1 MIIIK
6 ADTLELAMG
15 QASDKL
21 GCSVTEL
28 QIEVVE
34 YPKRGFLGLMKK
46 QAVIAVIKK
55 ERSSESEKTEN
66 VKEARVEKN
75 SKPAKH
81 SKSKKDTLPKNSQ
94 DRKDRSERK
103 ERTEKKDRPEKSR
116 SQNFTS
122 NHSDFINPSLV
133 TAQDD
138 YEEPYDANEYKKTET
153 VASQPK
159 RTKEDIQ
166 RSIASAE
173 AKEAAIKRVSK
184 ERFKE
189 SSVVDSFFQS
199 TLSMEDIVAEID
211 ANINKLFSKTCFT
224 LNSVEVSIYDE
235 TTVLIEFTGDD
246 AALLIGK
253 EGYRYKALSYMLF
266 NWINAKYGVQLR
278 LEIAEFL
285 KNQEEM
291 VHKYLEAVN
300 DQIDNNGRA
309 QTKILDGVLV
319 QIALKRLR
327 ENYPDKYVA
336 IRTNRDGLKY
346 IIINSF
352 RSNNG

>member
-15 QASDKL
+15 QASEKFE
-21 GCSVTEL
+21 CSVTEL

-34 YPKRGFLGLMKK
+34 YPKRGFLGLLKK

-55 ERSSESEKTEN
+55 EASVSNKPEHKIATPEKKITPTIKQKPKKEPTVRAKNSETKETPKAYKERSKKSEKQ
-66 VKEARVEKN
+66 
-75 SKPAKH
+75 S
-81 SKSKKDTLPKNSQ
+81 
-94 DRKDRSERK
+94 
-103 ERTEKKDRPEKSR
+103 
-116 SQNFTS
+116 FIS
-122 NHSDFINPSLV
+122 NQTDFMTPSLV

-138 YEEPYDANEYKKTET
+138 YEDVYDANEYKKSEK
-153 VASQPK
+153 VSKPK
-159 RTKEDIQ
+159 RTKEEVQ
-166 RSIASAE
+166 RSIASSEEE
-173 AKEAAIKRVSK
+173 ASSIKRVSK

-189 SSVVDSFFQS
+189 SAVVDNFFQS
-199 TLSMEDIVAEID
+199 TLSMDDIVQEVNY
-211 ANINKLFSKTCFT
+211 NINKLFSKTCFT
-224 LNSVEVSIYDE
+224 LNNVEVSSYDD
-235 TTVLIEFTGDD
+235 TTILVEFTGDD

-291 VHKYLEAVN
+291 VHKYLEGVN
-300 DQIDNNGRA
+300 EQINNNGRA

-327 ENYPDKYVA
+327 ETYPDKYVA

>member
-6 ADTLELAMG
+6 ADTLEIAMSE
-15 QASDKL
+15 ASEKFE
-21 GCSVTEL
+21 CSVTEL
-28 QIEVVE
+28 HIEVVE
-34 YPKRGFLGLMKK
+34 YPKNGLMGLFKK
-46 QAVIAVIKK
+46 QAVIAVVKK
-55 ERSSESEKTEN
+55 GQATSSVNTPASNQELPVSSSPKPKTEPKRENKPFDKKPQKKTSVKLSERSEK
-66 VKEARVEKN
+66 VETQSFASN
-75 SKPAKH
+75 S
-81 SKSKKDTLPKNSQ
+81 DDLV
-94 DRKDRSERK
+94 
-103 ERTEKKDRPEKSR
+103 
-116 SQNFTS
+116 
-122 NHSDFINPSLV
+122 PSLV

-138 YEEPYDANEYKKTET
+138 YVYDENEYKKSKAPVT
-153 VASQPK
+153 AK

-166 RSIASAE
+166 RGIAKAE
-173 AKEAAIKRVSK
+173 EESSSIKRVSK

-189 SSVVDSFFQS
+189 SAVVDTFFNAP
-199 TLSMEDIVAEID
+199 LDMEDVIKNIHGS
-211 ANINKLFSKTCFT
+211 INKLFSKTCFT
-224 LNSVEVSIYDE
+224 LDAVEVSVFDE
-235 TTVLIEFTGDD
+235 NTVLIEFTGAD

-291 VHKYLEAVN
+291 VHKYLEGVS
-300 DQIDNNGRA
+300 DQVQNNGRA

-319 QIALKRLR
+319 QIALKKLR
-327 ENYPDKYVA
+327 ATFPDKYVA

-346 IIINSF
+346 IIVNSF

>member
-15 QASDKL
+15 QASEKFE
-21 GCSVTEL
+21 CSVTEL

-34 YPKRGFLGLMKK
+34 YPKSGFLGFMKK

-55 ERSSESEKTEN
+55 ETTVTSRPEAKRVIPEKDPTPI
-66 VKEARVEKN
+66 K
-75 SKPAKH
+75 KP
-81 SKSKKDTLPKNSQ
+81 KSKKEQPV
-94 DRKDRSERK
+94 RKQSSDKKEAAPAKK
-103 ERTEKKDRPEKSR
+103 ERAEKAEKQS
-116 SQNFTS
+116 FITS
-122 NHSDFINPSLV
+122 HTDFMTPSLV

-138 YEEPYDANEYKKTET
+138 YEDVYDANEYKKSEK
-153 VASQPK
+153 VAKPK

-166 RSIASAE
+166 RSIASSEEE
-173 AKEAAIKRVSK
+173 ASSIKRVSK

-189 SSVVDSFFQS
+189 SSVVDNFFQS
-199 TLSMEDIVAEID
+199 TLSMDEIVQEVNS
-211 ANINKLFSKTCFT
+211 NINNLFSKTCFT
-224 LNSVEVSIYDE
+224 LNNVEVSVYDD
-235 TTVLIEFTGDD
+235 TTILVEFTGDD

-291 VHKYLEAVN
+291 VHKYLEGVN
-300 DQIDNNGRA
+300 EQINNNGRA

-327 ENYPDKYVA
+327 ETYPDKYVA

>member
-1 MIIIK
+1 VIIIK
-6 ADTLELAMG
+6 ADTLELAMS
-15 QASDKL
+15 QASEKFE
-21 GCSVTEL
+21 CSVTEL
-28 QIEVVE
+28 HIEVVE
-34 YPKRGFLGLMKK
+34 YPKSGFLGFLKK

-55 ERSSESEKTEN
+55 EQASMPPEKKVT
-66 VKEARVEKN
+66 KDTTPEKN
-75 SKPAKH
+75 PTPIKRPKP
-81 SKSKKDTLPKNSQ
+81 KKDNSAKKQ
-94 DRKDRSERK
+94 G
-103 ERTEKKDRPEKSR
+103 EKKDSYSGKNRSDNRDRSDKNEKQS
-116 SQNFTS
+116 FVS
-122 NHSDFINPSLV
+122 NHSDMIAPSLV

-138 YEEPYDANEYKKTET
+138 YDDVYDANEYKKSKTSSKPT
-153 VASQPK
+153 

-173 AKEAAIKRVSK
+173 AEESSIKRVSK

-189 SSVVDSFFQS
+189 SSVVDNFFQS
-199 TLSMEDIVAEID
+199 TLSMDEI
-211 ANINKLFSKTCFT
+211 ATEINENINKLFAKTCFT
-224 LNSVEVSIYDE
+224 LNQVDVSIYDD
-235 TTVLIEFTGDD
+235 TTILIEFSGDD

-291 VHKYLEAVN
+291 VHKYLEGVN